1 MSYISEDLVRDLDAK
16 AQRLRLQALDMIFA
30 AQSGHIGGSFSAA
43 EILTCLYFH
52 HLRLDPQRPDWPE
65 RDRFLLSKGHAA
77 PLLYAALAERGFFPK
92 EERRTFR
99 QLGSRLAGHPE
110 RMRTPGLDT
119 TSGPLGHGVSVGVGL
134 ALAARLQKQA
144 WHTFVLVGDG
154 ETQSGI
160 FWEGV
165 LAAGKYGLE
174 NLTVIM
180 DDNDVQLDGR
190 VHDIMPMEPVVDK
203 WRAFNWHVMEIDGH
217 KVRQILEALA
227 VEPNYHSRPT
237 AIVAHTIKGKGVS
250 FMENQSAWH
259 GKAPNQE
266 QYDQAVAE
274 LTGRPHHE

>member
-1 MSYISEDLVRDLDAK
+1 MAYISEELVRDLDDK
-16 AQRLRLQALDMIFA
+16 AQRLRIQVLDMIFA
-30 AQSGHIGGSFSAA
+30 AQSGHMGGSFSAA
-43 EILTCLYFH
+43 DIVACLYFH
-52 HLRLDPQRPDWPE
+52 ILRLDAQRPDWPE

-77 PLLYAALAERGFFPK
+77 PLLYAALAERGFFPR
-92 EERRTFR
+92 EELRTFR

-110 RMRTPGLDT
+110 RMRTPGVET
-119 TSGPLGHGVSVGVGL
+119 TAGPLGHGVSVGVGL

-144 WHTFVLVGDG
+144 WRTYVLVGDG
-154 ETQSGI
+154 EMQSGI

-165 LAAGKYGLE
+165 MAAGKYGLE

-217 KVRQILEALA
+217 NTRQILEALA
-227 VEPNYHSRPT
+227 AMPHYHSRPT
-237 AIVAHTIKGKGVS
+237 AIVAHTVKGKGVS

-259 GKAPNQE
+259 GKAPNRE
-266 QYDQAVAE
+266 EYDRAMAE
-274 LTGRPHHE
+274 LTGRPHHD